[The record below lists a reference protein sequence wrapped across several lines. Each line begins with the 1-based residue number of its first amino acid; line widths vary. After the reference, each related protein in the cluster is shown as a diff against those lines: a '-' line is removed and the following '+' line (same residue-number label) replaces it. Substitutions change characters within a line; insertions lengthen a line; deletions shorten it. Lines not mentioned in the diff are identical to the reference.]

1 MLKRLGTAVL
11 TPRLHCLPWGRRKGR
26 RGRRQREKKGA
37 EGENSTGRVM
47 AGLRRGSP
55 RAQVQR
61 KEWSGKGRPGRHQD
75 TSSSSRPG
83 PKLLTTQPHG
93 QLWKGD
99 RELLTWFEVG
109 PLAWP
114 QRKSLKLTVFSHLE
128 SDRPQH
134 QRAFMD

>member
-1 MLKRLGTAVL
+1 
-11 TPRLHCLPWGRRKGR
+11 
-26 RGRRQREKKGA
+26 
-37 EGENSTGRVM
+37 M

-99 RELLTWFEVG
+99 SELLTWFEVG

-114 QRKSLKLTVFSHLE
+114 QRKSLKLSLQP
-128 SDRPQH
+128 SGIR
-134 QRAFMD
+134 